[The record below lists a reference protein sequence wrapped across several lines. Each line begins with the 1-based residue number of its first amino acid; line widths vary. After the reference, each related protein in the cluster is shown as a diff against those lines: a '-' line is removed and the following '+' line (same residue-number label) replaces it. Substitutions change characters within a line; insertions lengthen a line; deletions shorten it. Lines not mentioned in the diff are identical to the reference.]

1 MDGNACGEGACRALS
16 GALKCNVALET
27 LGLFGCG
34 ISPEGGG
41 HLASG
46 LEENVS
52 LLNLLMSDN
61 DLGPIGGLALAQ
73 ALVLNQSLTRLWV
86 ADNGL
91 GAEARRSLSDAC
103 DAHDP
108 TSKYGRAH
116 TTYSEASRQLYQA
129 KFGERQRPV
138 ELLCEDRRA

>member
-73 ALVLNQSLTRLWV
+73 ALVLNQSLTRLWPGV
-86 ADNGL
+86 FDATKHRERL
-91 GAEARRSLSDAC
+91 GPAFKMPART
-103 DAHDP
+103 P
-108 TSKYGRAH
+108 QQG
-116 TTYSEASRQLYQA
+116 
-129 KFGERQRPV
+129 
-138 ELLCEDRRA
+138 